1 MQKIFSVSSNKQIHR
16 LLHQRPARHEEA
28 LFSLAIATQQCGV
41 AVIQQETKNIKNS
54 DLCQPVKVE
63 VLNVI
68 NCKVWTDISR
78 PMCES
83 GGCESARFFCPY
95 AKRK

>member
-1 MQKIFSVSSNKQIHR
+1 MKAKQKKKIFLYN
-16 LLHQRPARHEEA
+16 
-28 LFSLAIATQQCGV
+28 
-41 AVIQQETKNIKNS
+41 NS

-68 NCKVWTDISR
+68 NCKVLGGHFP

-83 GGCESARFFCPY
+83 GGCESTRFLFL
-95 AKRK
+95 

>member
-1 MQKIFSVSSNKQIHR
+1 MNEKQSKR
-16 LLHQRPARHEEA
+16 KRFFLY
-28 LFSLAIATQQCGV
+28 
-41 AVIQQETKNIKNS
+41 NNS

-68 NCKVWTDISR
+68 NCKVWVDIFP

-83 GGCESARFFCPY
+83 GGCESTRFLLPCRKGAAAGVGESGERSFCTFV
-95 AKRK
+95 A